1 MVQGYVVNMARYNN
15 RKGKVTYGKAFRK
28 KTSSGKFRKGTWI
41 KYKYQ
46 GGRRVGAVKSRK

>member
-1 MVQGYVVNMARYNN
+1 MARRKYNN
-15 RKGKVTYGKAFRK
+15 NKTGKVTYGKAFRK
-28 KTSSGKFRKGTWI
+28 KTSGGKFRKGTLI